1 MHLDGVTL
9 MAMIFLASF
18 AIDRVV
24 TALLFLFSFND
35 RFPDPDREVDP
46 IAKAKAAKKYKLW
59 YYGLAG
65 IFAILAVADFGK
77 VRILAAI
84 GYPPDPNPM
93 LDAILTAI
101 TLVGGADRLAALKLP
116 GAPAESAE
124 AAAKPLQVT
133 GTLTLEEG
141 SPRKLAARN

>member
-9 MAMIFLASF
+9 MAMIFVASF

-24 TALLFLFSFND
+24 SAVLFLMSFSN
-35 RFPDPDREVDP
+35 RFPDPERETDP
-46 IAKAKAAKKYKLW
+46 VVKAKTAKNYKLW
-59 YYGLAG
+59 YYGLASV
-65 IFAILAVADFGK
+65 FAILAVADFGK

-84 GYPPDPNPM
+84 GYPPDPNPL

-116 GAPAESAE
+116 GAAESAE
-124 AAAKPLQVT
+124 AAPKPLQVT

-141 SPRKLAARN
+141 SPRKLSART